1 MGRRVQWVTA
11 GIDVSAATLSV
22 AVRGSDNVV
31 REYTV
36 SNDDAG
42 HRTLC
47 RILKKDRR
55 PVRVAMEATGNYH
68 FDLAMVLAGQLRIE
82 VMVVNPKAARKFAEA
97 QMRRAK
103 TDRVDAHVLLEFLE
117 RMEFTRWL
125 APSEAFMRFRILGRH
140 LTSLIVQ
147 RVAAQNRLHAARA
160 IKLTPSVVIDDI
172 QDHIDGLSKR
182 IDTVQAEA
190 LATLRLDADLLER
203 FNALVSI
210 PGVAD
215 RSGIQILAEL
225 ATLPQD
231 MTPDEVVAHAGLDPR
246 PRQTGNTDPRRGI
259 SRVGNPRLRGALY
272 MPAVVAAKHSPA
284 VTAWYHKLLDRE
296 KLPLVAQVAVMRR
309 LLRVAWVLTVRR
321 QTWSDELFRPRC
333 DATRMNQSFTAHP
346 TPSEEISP

>member
-1 MGRRVQWVTA
+1 M
-11 GIDVSAATLSV
+11 SAATLSV

-68 FDLAMVLAGQLRIE
+68 FDLAMVLAEQLRIQ

-103 TDRVDAHVLLEFLE
+103 TDRVDAVVLLEFAE
-117 RMEFTRWL
+117 RMEFTKWI
-125 APSEAFMRFRILGRH
+125 APSETFLSFRILGRD
-140 LTSLIVQ
+140 LTSLIAQ
-147 RVAAQNRLHAARA
+147 RVAEQIQLHAASA
-160 IKLTPSVVIDDI
+160 SKFTPAVVLDDI
-172 QDHIDGLSKR
+172 QDHIDALSKR
-182 IDTVQAEA
+182 IDTVQAQA
-190 LATLRLDADLLER
+190 VAALRLDADLLER
-203 FNALVSI
+203 FNALTSI
-210 PGVAD
+210 PGIAE

-225 ATLPQD
+225 GTLAQD

-246 PRQTGNTDPRRGI
+246 PRQTGTTDPRRGI

-272 MPAVVAAKHSPA
+272 MPALVAAQHSPA
-284 VTAWYHKLLDRE
+284 VSSWYRGLLARV
-296 KLPLVAQVAVMRR
+296 PLVAQVAVMRR
-309 LLRVAWVLTVRR
+309 FAGRGSISGPAREACSCRGVGP
-321 QTWSDELFRPRC
+321 PR
-333 DATRMNQSFTAHP
+333 
-346 TPSEEISP
+346 

>member
-1 MGRRVQWVTA
+1 MGRKVREVTA
-11 GIDVSAATLSV
+11 GIDVSAATLSI
-22 AVRGSDNVV
+22 AVRNREGVV
-31 REYTV
+31 HEYTV

-68 FDLAMVLAGQLRIE
+68 FDLAMALAAQPHIE

-97 QMRRAK
+97 QMLRAK
-103 TDRVDAHVLLEFLE
+103 TDRVDARVLLEFVE
-117 RMEFTRWL
+117 RMEFSKWI

-140 LTSLIVQ
+140 LTSLIAQ
-147 RVAAQNRLHAARA
+147 RVAEQNRLHAARA
-160 IKLTPSVVIDDI
+160 IKLTPEVVIDDI
-172 QDHIDGLSKR
+172 QDHIDALSKR

-190 LATLRLDADLLER
+190 LAALHLDADLLER

-210 PGVAD
+210 PGVAE

-225 ATLPQD
+225 ATLAQD

-246 PRQTGNTDPRRGI
+246 PRQTGTTDPRRGI

-272 MPAVVAAKHSPA
+272 MPALVAAKHSPA
-284 VTAWYHKLLDRE
+284 VAAWYHQLLDRN

-309 LLRVAWVLTVRR
+309 LLRVAWVLMVRR
-321 QTWSDELFRPRC
+321 QTWCDDLFRPRAGAST
-333 DATRMNQSFTAHP
+333 DRSVTVSSMRPA
-346 TPSEEISP
+346 EISP